1 MNIPSLFSHFSL
13 HVLIDFSIVLT
24 LVLGLIYFLASGRL
38 YNLLKLIG
46 IVFCLYAISI
56 LFQFDF
62 LYSILNQYSLFFFIL
77 IIILFQ
83 AELRHA
89 FETLRQGSFINSLFA
104 SNIRDSSSAFSLLF
118 VSQICVLKNGKSA
131 INTGYVKPRRTA
143 RQ

>member
-83 AELRHA
+83 ADLP
-89 FETLRQGSFINSLFA
+89 FLST
-104 SNIRDSSSAFSLLF
+104 
-118 VSQICVLKNGKSA
+118 QICETKSKENA
-131 INTGYVKPRRTA
+131 ELLSRILLANNELIKLP
-143 RQ
+143 